1 MESVLGVMVVE
12 ASNFSD
18 IQFINTY
25 HAGWLNFDWHPTSTG
40 GATRDSDEIFQVSQ
54 TLKVTP

>member
-1 MESVLGVMVVE
+1 MESVLGVMIFE

-25 HAGWLNFDWHPTSTG
+25 HAGWLNFDRHPTSTG
-40 GATRDSDEIFQVSQ
+40 GVPMDSDEIFQAS
-54 TLKVTP
+54 LKVAP